1 MPDLPCPV
9 SHRPPVWPDRRRY
22 LSIAAK
28 SQPLDDRLSQR
39 NFNRL
44 AKYIYDYSGIKMPP
58 NKVTMLE
65 GRLRRRLRVTG
76 FDNFDA
82 YCDYLFEADGLATES
97 LHLIDSVTTNK
108 TDFFREP
115 KHFEYL
121 VETGLPDI
129 LQTFGDRRIRTW
141 SSACSTGAE
150 PYTMAMVLADFLA
163 ASAPERDFFVLAT
176 DLSTEVLQKAHK
188 GIYTADLLQ
197 PVPAAMMQRYVMRSA
212 NRQRNEVRIAP
223 QLRSRVGFARLN
235 LMDASYPVG
244 DLMHVIF
251 CRNVMIY
258 FDKPTQQRVLSRLC
272 DCLLPGGYLLIG
284 HSETV
289 AGLELPL
296 RQVANT
302 IFKRV

>member
-1 MPDLPCPV
+1 M
-9 SHRPPVWPDRRRY
+9 
-22 LSIAAK
+22 SIALK
-28 SQPLDDRLSQR
+28 SQPLEDRLSR
-39 NFNRL
+39 KNFERL
-44 AKYIYDYSGIKMPP
+44 ANYIYDYSGIKMPP

-65 GRLRRRLRVTG
+65 GRLRRRLRVVG
-76 FDNFDA
+76 LDSFDA
-82 YCDYLFEADGLATES
+82 YCDYLFEHGGLVEES
-97 LHLIDSVTTNK
+97 IHLIDSVTTNK

-115 KHFEYL
+115 KHFDYL
-121 VETGLPDI
+121 VEKGLPDI
-129 LQTFGDRRIRTW
+129 LQSFGDRRIRTW

-176 DLSTEVLQKAHK
+176 DLSTEVLQTAQK
-188 GIYTADLLQ
+188 GIYSADLLQ
-197 PVPAAMMQRYVMRSA
+197 PVPPAMMQKYVMRSA
-212 NRQRNEVRIAP
+212 HRQRNEVRISP
-223 QLRSRVGFARLN
+223 RLRSRVGFARLN
-235 LMDASYPVG
+235 LMDTSYPVG
-244 DLMHVIF
+244 DLMHMIF

-272 DCLLPGGYLLIG
+272 DCLMPGGYLLIG

-289 AGLELPL
+289 SGFDLPL